1 MPNVPYSYEVNAKL
15 VTGNGFLIP
24 ISSLTKRSLL
34 PSLTVLFSGTLGDLV
49 ILNEDEDFVA
59 EEIRKLLK
67 DGAVYKEE
75 IARPMLGKTY
85 FVVPTESELFD
96 ENWVGLLNDDGE
108 ELYFPKTTV
117 KKVECSKWT

>member
-1 MPNVPYSYEVNAKL
+1 M
-15 VTGNGFLIP
+15 
-24 ISSLTKRSLL
+24 
-34 PSLTVLFSGTLGDLV
+34 
-49 ILNEDEDFVA
+49 LNEDEDFVA

-108 ELYFPKTTV
+108 KLYFPKTTV
-117 KKVECSKWT
+117 KKVECSKWTQLGITVKLGNKERFDKEQISIKEPFSVTNLPFTS